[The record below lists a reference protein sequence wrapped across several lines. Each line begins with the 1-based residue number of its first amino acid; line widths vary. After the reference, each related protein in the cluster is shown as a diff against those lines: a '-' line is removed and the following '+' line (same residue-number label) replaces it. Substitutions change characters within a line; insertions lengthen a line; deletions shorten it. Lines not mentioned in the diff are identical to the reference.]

1 MKIKKVTYIATMIDI
16 EDRGTFDYISEIS
29 S

>member
-16 EDRGTFDYISEIS
+16 EDRETFDYISEIS

>member
-1 MKIKKVTYIATMIDI
+1 MKIKKITYIATMIDI
-16 EDRGTFDYISEIS
+16 EDRETFDYISEIS